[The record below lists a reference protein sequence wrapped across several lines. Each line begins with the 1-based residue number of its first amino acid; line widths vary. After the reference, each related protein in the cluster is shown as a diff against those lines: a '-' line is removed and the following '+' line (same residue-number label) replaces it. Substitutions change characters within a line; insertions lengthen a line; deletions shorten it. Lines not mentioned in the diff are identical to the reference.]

1 MCWKHGYG
9 LKGSMGTRD
18 YIARAMSILRVAL
31 FLLVLSSPAVAQVT
45 TPERTS
51 NRETSSQQQVLAFL
65 DSLERRTPDLRAWT
79 LTLSPEGRQVPVLL
93 AARPMVDG
101 PAAAHRSGKPIVYL
115 QANIHAGEVEGKE
128 AAQMLLRDL
137 TVGPLK
143 PLLDSVILLV
153 VPIYNADGNDHFA
166 PGDVNRPGQNGPS
179 PVGERANGQG
189 YDLNRDYVKQEAPET
204 RASLALIERWDPDV
218 FIDLHTTNG
227 SYHGYLL
234 TYSPGLN
241 PNSPPANDYVRDRF
255 LPTIRE
261 RMRQRHHQE
270 TFWYGN
276 FRNQTPD
283 SLIQGW
289 ETYDPRPRFGTN
301 LMGLRG
307 RFSILSEAYSN
318 APFGDRISVTYN
330 FVREILSLLAE
341 QSVRVQALSL
351 ASNDFRPDS
360 VTVRSVMAPPT
371 VQDVI
376 AEITEPADDGAGPFA
391 HRRRTGVYRTIRMPV
406 FDRFTALR
414 REALPAGY
422 LVPPAF
428 PDLVNLLLAQ
438 GIVVERLRT
447 PWRGDVETFSVDT
460 ITSARFVFEGHRA
473 VTVEGHW
480 SPQAADSARAGSFYV
495 PVTQRLGVLAAY
507 LLEPASEDGFV
518 TWNFLDRSLRQH
530 ANAPIRRVRKP
541 LVADLE
547 VVEGN

>member
-1 MCWKHGYG
+1 MF
-9 LKGSMGTRD
+9 T
-18 YIARAMSILRVAL
+18 LRVAL
-31 FLLVLSSPAVAQVT
+31 FLLVLSSPAIAQVT

-65 DSLERRTPDLRAWT
+65 DTLERRTPDLRAWT

-101 PAAAHRSGKPIVYL
+101 PGAAHRSGKPIVYL

-153 VPIYNADGNDHFA
+153 VPIYNADGNDHLA
-166 PGDVNRPGQNGPS
+166 PGDVNRPGQNGPAL
-179 PVGERANGQG
+179 VGERANGQG

-204 RASLALIERWDPDV
+204 RASLALIQRWDPDL

-241 PNSPPANDYVRDRF
+241 PNSTPANDFVRDQF
-255 LPTIRE
+255 LPRIRE

-301 LMGLRG
+301 LMGMTG
-307 RFSILSEAYSN
+307 RMSILSEAYSN
-318 APFGDRISVTYN
+318 APFGDRISVSYN

-341 QSVRVQALSL
+341 QWSRVQALSL
-351 ASNDFRPDS
+351 ASNGAHPDS

-371 VQDVI
+371 MQDVI
-376 AEITEPADDGAGPFA
+376 AEITEPAEDGAGPYA
-391 HRRRTGVYRTIRMPV
+391 HRRRTGVYRAIRMPV
-406 FDRFTALR
+406 FDRFAPLR
-414 REALPAGY
+414 KEALPAGY
-422 LVPPAF
+422 LIPATY
-428 PDLVNLLLAQ
+428 PGVVNLLLAQ

-447 PWRGDVETFSVDT
+447 SWQGEVETFRVDT
-460 ITSARFVFEGHRA
+460 TSSARSVFEGHRA
-473 VTVEGHW
+473 VTLEGHW
-480 SPQAADSARAGSFYV
+480 STPAGDCARAGSFYV
-495 PVTQRLGVLAAY
+495 PATQHLGVLAAY

-530 ANAPIRRVRKP
+530 ANSPVRRVRAP

-547 VVEGN
+547 VIFQTEGN